1 MSNNNFTLIIKY
13 ALGVLNLFLE
23 DCSNVTLVFEKEK
36 TLQPRKNLACSYG
49 LLLLFGTCVRGFY
62 GYDFS
67 PTSSN

>member
-1 MSNNNFTLIIKY
+1 MSNNNFTLIIKH

-36 TLQPRKNLACSYG
+36 TLQSRKNLAFSYG
-49 LLLLFGTCVRGFY
+49 LLLLFGTCVGFY